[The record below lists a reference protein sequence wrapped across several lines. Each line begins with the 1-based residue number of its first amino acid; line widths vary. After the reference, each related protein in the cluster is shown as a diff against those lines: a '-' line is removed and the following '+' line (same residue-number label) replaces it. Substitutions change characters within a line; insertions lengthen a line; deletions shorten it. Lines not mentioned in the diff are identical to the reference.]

1 MYASIRQYRLLPG
14 SATEFNRHVNEGFI
28 PLVRD
33 TNGFVSYQ
41 AIDAGD
47 DSWLSVTVFETKE
60 GAEASAALA
69 AEFVAK
75 HLQPM
80 IQDAPLVVAGELV
93 ASARV

>member
-1 MYASIRQYRLLPG
+1 MYASIRQYRLVPG
-14 SATEFNRHVNEGFI
+14 SAPEFSRHVNQGFI

-33 TNGFVSYQ
+33 TDGFVSYQ
-41 AIDAGD
+41 AIDAGN

-69 AEFVAK
+69 ADYVAK

-80 IQDAPLVVAGELV
+80 IEGAPSVVGGELV
-93 ASARV
+93 ASARA

>member
-1 MYASIRQYRLLPG
+1 MYASIRQYRLVPG
-14 SATEFNRHVNEGFI
+14 SATEFNRHVNQGFL

-33 TNGFVSYQ
+33 TKGFVSYQ

-47 DSWLSVTVFETKE
+47 DAWVSVTVFETKE

-69 AEFVAK
+69 ADYVAK

-80 IQDAPLVVAGELV
+80 IQGAPLVAAGELV